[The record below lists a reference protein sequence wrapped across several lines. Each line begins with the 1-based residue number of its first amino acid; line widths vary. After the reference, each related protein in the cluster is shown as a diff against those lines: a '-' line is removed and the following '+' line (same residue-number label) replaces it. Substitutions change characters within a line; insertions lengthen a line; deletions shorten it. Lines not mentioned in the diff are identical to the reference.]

1 MSSMWGNKIKI
12 SIFGES
18 HGKAI
23 GVTIDGLPAGEILD
37 FDYIASF
44 MARRAPGKQI
54 GSTPRKEADIPE
66 ILSGVMDGTITGA
79 PLTAV
84 IYNSNQ
90 HSSDYSDLESIPRPG
105 HADYAADVRYNGA
118 NDIRG
123 GGHFSGRLTAPL
135 TFAGAICS
143 NILKTQGITVGAHIY
158 SVKDALDTP
167 FDPVNIDESVL
178 NEVSQRDF
186 PVADTK
192 KGEQMKEIIASA
204 RADLDSVGGIIECA
218 VLGLPA
224 GIGDHMF
231 DGVENRISSI
241 MFGVPAVKGIE
252 FGAGFNAAKLYGSE
266 NNDCFCEVDGEIK
279 TRTNN
284 AGGIL
289 GGMTNGMPV
298 VFRVAVKPTPSI
310 SKAQKTL
317 NFDTLEE
324 VELKIKG
331 RHDSCILPRAVPVIE
346 AAAAIAILDMLI

>member
-23 GVTIDGLPAGEILD
+23 GVTIDGLPAGEMLD
-37 FDYIASF
+37 TDYISEF
-44 MARRAPGKQI
+44 MSRRAPGKQT

-66 ILSGVMDGTITGA
+66 ILSGAVDGIITGA

-84 IYNSNQ
+84 IYNSDQ

-105 HADYAADVRYNGA
+105 HADYAADIRYNGA

-143 NILKTQGITVGAHIY
+143 NILKTQGISIGAHIY
-158 SVKDALDTP
+158 SVKDIFDIP
-167 FDPVNIDESVL
+167 FDPVNVDEEIL
-178 NEVSQRDF
+178 ELVSGRDF
-186 PVADTK
+186 PVIDK
-192 KGEQMKEIIASA
+192 KNGEKMKKVIDEAK
-204 RADLDSVGGIIECA
+204 RQQDSVGGIIECA
-218 VLGLPA
+218 AVGIPA
-224 GIGDHMF
+224 GVGDHMF

-241 MFGVPAVKGIE
+241 MFGIPAVKGIE
-252 FGAGFNAAKLYGSE
+252 FGAGFSAAKMYGSE
-266 NNDCFCEVDGEIK
+266 NNDCYCEKNGEIR
-279 TRTNN
+279 TVTNN
-284 AGGIL
+284 SGGIL
-289 GGMTNGMPV
+289 GGMTTGMPL
-298 VFRVAVKPTPSI
+298 VFKVAVKPTPSI
-310 SKAQKTL
+310 SRVQKTL

-324 VELKIKG
+324 VELRIKG
-331 RHDSCILPRAVPVIE
+331 RHDSCIVPRAVPVIE

>member
-23 GVTIDGLPAGEILD
+23 GVTIDGLPAGEMLD
-37 FDYIASF
+37 LDYIAGF
-44 MARRAPGKQI
+44 MARRAPGRQV

-66 ILSGVMDGTITGA
+66 ILSGVVDGVITGA

-90 HSSDYSDLESIPRPG
+90 HSSDYSDLECIPRPG
-105 HADYAADVRYNGA
+105 HADYAADIRYNGA

-135 TFAGAICS
+135 TFAGAICC
-143 NILKTQGITVGAHIY
+143 NILKTQGISIGAHIY
-158 SVKDALDTP
+158 SVKEELDIP
-167 FDPVNIDESVL
+167 FDPVNIDEETLELIS
-178 NEVSQRDF
+178 SRDF
-186 PVADTK
+186 PVIDEN
-192 KGEQMKEIIASA
+192 KGEKMKETIADA
-204 RADLDSVGGIIECA
+204 RQEQDSVGGIIECA
-218 VLGLPA
+218 AVGIPA
-224 GIGDHMF
+224 GVGDHMF
-231 DGVENRISSI
+231 DGVENRIASI

-252 FGAGFNAAKLYGSE
+252 FGAGFKATKMYGSQ
-266 NNDCFCEVDGEIK
+266 NNDCFCEKDGEIK
-279 TRTNN
+279 TVTNN

-289 GGMTNGMPV
+289 GGMTTGMPLI
-298 VFRVAVKPTPSI
+298 FRVAIKPTPSI

-317 NFDTLEE
+317 NFDTFEE

-331 RHDSCILPRAVPVIE
+331 RHDSCIVPRAVPVIE